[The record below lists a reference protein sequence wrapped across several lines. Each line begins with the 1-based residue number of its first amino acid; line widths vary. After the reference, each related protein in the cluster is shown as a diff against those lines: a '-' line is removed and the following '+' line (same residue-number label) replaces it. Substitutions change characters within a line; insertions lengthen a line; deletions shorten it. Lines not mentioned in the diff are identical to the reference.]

1 VLYIALTLP
10 YFSKYFEPL
19 SFSFPLL
26 FIKIID
32 LKPKSV
38 NVRILACKPDKIKG
52 NGYDKMRNETHKN
65 LRGSP
70 NLAMSTGKYRRILL
84 SNVGITTSLK

>member
-1 VLYIALTLP
+1 MSNPAKLTKGD
-10 YFSKYFEPL
+10 F
-19 SFSFPLL
+19 
-26 FIKIID
+26 
-32 LKPKSV
+32 
-38 NVRILACKPDKIKG
+38 VRILACKPDKIKG

-70 NLAMSTGKYRRILL
+70 NLATSTGKYRKILL